1 MMVQPH
7 VVVLS
12 CKQGFANGCC
22 VFGSYDSPLWMVF
35 FTCSACGVHVHC
47 VVRVYC
53 VHRCVALCDSVNP
66 WTGSKSCTGIIV
78 HYICLYICCVY
89 VYFIPGHQYIPGHQ
103 HWHHRHIA
111 IMWLLT
117 VRKCF
122 SWHNHET
129 IQIECLVLETIYR
142 ALLLVLTL
150 YYYTWFAGLGRVQC
164 PLREVHPILLH
175 GGMFPCPPS
184 SRQGGTLHWFVWGY
198 SEGHWHLAS
207 WSTLDSYTTQGSS
220 TMDMCVS
227 FSVLSVL

>member
-1 MMVQPH
+1 MYTSSQAINT
-7 VVVLS
+7 S
-12 CKQGFANGCC
+12 QAINI
-22 VFGSYDSPLWMVF
+22 DI
-35 FTCSACGVHVHC
+35 T
-47 VVRVYC
+47 
-53 VHRCVALCDSVNP
+53 
-66 WTGSKSCTGIIV
+66 
-78 HYICLYICCVY
+78 
-89 VYFIPGHQYIPGHQ
+89 GHQYCTTAHTMTMACAVVQ
-103 HWHHRHIA
+103 YWVAYWHHRHIA